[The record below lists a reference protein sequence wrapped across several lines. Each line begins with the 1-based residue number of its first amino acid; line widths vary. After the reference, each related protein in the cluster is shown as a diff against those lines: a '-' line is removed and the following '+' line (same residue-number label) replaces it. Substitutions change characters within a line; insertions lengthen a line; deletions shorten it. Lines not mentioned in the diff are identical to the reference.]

1 MDPIQYL
8 TVLRRRWA
16 VLIALVIVGLTA
28 GAFTAPGSGDD
39 RTYRATHRLLTVQPA
54 NAPRT
59 NAGRADVELAA
70 TAELVKSD
78 EVLALLAERTGYNGD
93 PLNLARRLDVKVDS
107 GAGVIE
113 ITAEDSDPSAA
124 AVLANGAA
132 RAFMDHRAAT
142 LQTEYEAQVASI
154 TKRRDELQEE
164 LRKVQARLA
173 AAPAAQQALIEAERD
188 ALVRQYSLAYE
199 RYQQLASEPPP
210 AAGLKS
216 VQLAT
221 AKEVAAFEVPRGRP
235 ARGLL
240 GGAVGLLMGAAL
252 ALVLERF
259 DTKIRTRADAER
271 AFGVPVLADVPVIP
285 MSMRHRTEV
294 LTAARPNSL
303 VAEAY
308 RTLRTSLLLM
318 QEAAVGQHSPAGAG
332 HQEPRELGVILVT
345 SPNPGEGKTT
355 SVANMAASLAES
367 GRSVLVIDCDF
378 RHPRVQ
384 KLLHVTPRPG
394 LSDVL
399 VGGSHAPRLAD
410 TAVDTDIPGVRMVTS
425 GRYADNPAELFA
437 QRGHHFIAEARGLA
451 DVVIVDTPPLLAVN
465 DAAEL
470 VPYVDSVVL
479 LCRAGRTTV
488 SAATRVAEQLR
499 RLGAPLRGVVVAGAS
514 EPGQSKGYYYYYYR
528 SQQHGRY
535 SWRNLFRRGQTELA
549 PGRGT
554 DNRPPARSAPGSG
567 ARSSNT
573 NQTSSKKKRGKK
585 NKGGSPGPR
594 PTAQATNRPAPPRPM
609 SAQPPQPAPPAANLD
624 PAPQPRREVAPPA
637 PPAQPTAPPADQV
650 QAPAPAQ
657 PVAPTAP
664 PLAPTPTAGAPTPA
678 PAVHQEGWPERVSY
692 TDPIFD
698 DLDDEFDDVSG
709 PATEPG
715 GTRAS

>member
-1 MDPIQYL
+1 ML
-8 TVLRRRWA
+8 AALFLVGVL
-16 VLIALVIVGLTA
+16 A
-28 GAFTAPGSGDD
+28 GGVTAPGSEAN
-39 RTYRATHRLLTVQPA
+39 RTYRATHRLLSVPSS

-59 NAGRADVELAA
+59 NAARADVELAA

-93 PLNLARRLDVKVDS
+93 PLNLARRLEVKVDA

-132 RAFMDHRAAT
+132 RAFIDHRTAT
-142 LQTEYEAQVASI
+142 VQTEYEAQITSV

-173 AAPAAQQALIEAERD
+173 AAPAAQAALIEAERD

-199 RYQQLASEPPP
+199 RYQQLASEPP
-210 AAGLKS
+210 ATAGLKS

-235 ARGLL
+235 TRGLL
-240 GGAVGLLMGAAL
+240 GGIVGLLVGAGL

-271 AFGVPVLADVPVIP
+271 AFGAPVLADVPVIP

-318 QEAAVGQHSPAGAG
+318 QEAAVGQHSPAGGG

-355 SVANMAASLAES
+355 SAANMAASLAES
-367 GRSVLVIDCDF
+367 GRSVLVVDCDF

-384 KLLHVTPRPG
+384 KLLHVAPRPG

-399 VGGSHAPRLAD
+399 VGGPRAPRLAD

-437 QRGHHFIAEARGLA
+437 QRGHSFIAEARALA

-479 LCRAGRTTV
+479 LCRAGRTTI

-499 RLGAPLRGVVVAGAS
+499 RLGAPLRGVVIAGAS

-528 SQQHGRY
+528 SQQHGRF
-535 SWRNLFRRGQTELA
+535 SWRHLFRRGQPELA

-554 DNRPPARSAPGSG
+554 DNRPPARSAPAAGT
-567 ARSSNT
+567 RSPNP
-573 NQTSSKKKRGKK
+573 NQSSSKKARGKK
-585 NKGGSPGPR
+585 NKGTRVASR
-594 PTAQATNRPAPPRPM
+594 
-609 SAQPPQPAPPAANLD
+609 
-624 PAPQPRREVAPPA
+624 PAPQPSPRPAPTAAPPPPPPAPQSPPPPQPPVEIQSTPAVPARAEATPPQFAAPAAPPA
-637 PPAQPTAPPADQV
+637 P
-650 QAPAPAQ
+650 
-657 PVAPTAP
+657 
-664 PLAPTPTAGAPTPA
+664 
-678 PAVHQEGWPERVSY
+678 AVTHPHQEGWPERVSY

-698 DLDDEFDDVSG
+698 GHDGEFDELEGGPTSG
-709 PATEPG
+709 PG

>member
-8 TVLRRRWA
+8 TILRRRWP
-16 VLIALVIVGLTA
+16 VLAALFLVGMLA
-28 GAFTAPGSGDD
+28 GGITAPGSDD
-39 RTYRATHRLLTVQPA
+39 NRTYRATHRLLSVPA
-54 NAPRT
+54 TNAPRT
-59 NAGRADVELAA
+59 NAARADVELAA

-93 PLNLARRLDVKVDS
+93 PLNLARRLEVKVDS

-132 RAFMDHRAAT
+132 RAFMDHRTAT
-142 LQTEYEAQVASI
+142 VQAEYEAQITSV

-173 AAPAAQQALIEAERD
+173 AAPAAQAALIEAERD

-199 RYQQLASEPPP
+199 RYQQLASEPP
-210 AAGLKS
+210 ATAGLKS

-235 ARGLL
+235 TRGLL
-240 GGAVGLLMGAAL
+240 GGLVGLVVGAGL

-271 AFGVPVLADVPVIP
+271 AFGAPVLADVPVIP

-318 QEAAVGQHSPAGAG
+318 QEAAVGQHSPAGGAG

-355 SVANMAASLAES
+355 SAANMAASLAES
-367 GRSVLVIDCDF
+367 GRSVLVVDCDF

-384 KLLHVTPRPG
+384 KLLHVAPRPG

-399 VGGSHAPRLAD
+399 VGGPRAPRLAD

-437 QRGHHFIAEARGLA
+437 QRGHSFIAEARTLA

-479 LCRAGRTTV
+479 LCRAGRTTI

-499 RLGAPLRGVVVAGAS
+499 RLGAPLRGVVIAGAS

-528 SQQHGRY
+528 SQQHGRF
-535 SWRNLFRRGQTELA
+535 SWRNLLRRGQPELS

-554 DNRPPARSAPGSG
+554 DHGSTDRPAPAAANRSPNPSQ
-567 ARSSNT
+567 SNR
-573 NQTSSKKKRGKK
+573 KKARGKK
-585 NKGGSPGPR
+585 NKGARAASR
-594 PTAQATNRPAPPRPM
+594 PTLQPTARPAP
-609 SAQPPQPAPPAANLD
+609 SPAPPPP
-624 PAPQPRREVAPPA
+624 PAPTPPPA
-637 PPAQPTAPPADQV
+637 PPPTAQPPDEIQSSPVPPAASESTPQQFAAPAAPPSE
-650 QAPAPAQ
+650 
-657 PVAPTAP
+657 
-664 PLAPTPTAGAPTPA
+664 
-678 PAVHQEGWPERVSY
+678 PAVTHPHQEGWPERVSY

-698 DLDDEFDDVSG
+698 TLDGEFDELEGGPASG
-709 PATEPG
+709 PG
-715 GTRAS
+715 DTRAS